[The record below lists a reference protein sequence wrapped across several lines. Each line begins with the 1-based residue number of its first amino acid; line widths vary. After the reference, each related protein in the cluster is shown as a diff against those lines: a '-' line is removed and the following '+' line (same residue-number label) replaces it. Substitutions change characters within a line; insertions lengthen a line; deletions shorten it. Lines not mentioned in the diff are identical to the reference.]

1 MVHMKRTGWL
11 VVNGFL
17 TAEKYQNLYTMLKN
31 AAEKRGVSLVCK
43 RADEL
48 VCAVG
53 EERAAF
59 APLPDFC
66 VFWDKDVSLAQR
78 LEDLGIPV
86 FNGAEAVAVCDNK
99 IRTAQ
104 KLTMHNVKTPKT
116 IPAPMTFENVGYG
129 DCAFLRAAE
138 KELGYPMVIK
148 EAYGSFGAQVYLAE
162 NRDGALA
169 VIQKIGHKPFLMQE
183 FIAESRGQDIRV
195 NVVGNKVVCAMRRF
209 NDNDFRS
216 NVSAGGHTQSIR
228 LTAEQEQIALAAC
241 RAIGLDFA
249 GVDVLFGKDGPLV
262 CEVNSSPHFKSSFDC
277 TGVDLS
283 EYVLAYILE
292 RV

>member
-1 MVHMKRTGWL
+1 MIRMRKTGWL

-17 TAEKYQNLYTMLKN
+17 TATKYQNLYAMLKN

-53 EERAAF
+53 EEKERY

-66 VFWDKDVSLAQR
+66 IFWDKDVSLARR
-78 LEDLGIPV
+78 LEGLGIPV
-86 FNGAEAVAVCDNK
+86 FNSADAVAVCDNK
-99 IRTAQ
+99 IRTAE
-104 KLTMHNVKTPKT
+104 KLTASGVKTPKT
-116 IPAPMTFENVGYG
+116 IPAPMTFESVGYG
-129 DCAFLRAAE
+129 DCSFLQVAE
-138 KELGYPMVIK
+138 KELGYPMIIK
-148 EAYGSFGAQVYLAE
+148 EAYGSFGAQVYLASE
-162 NRDGALA
+162 RSSALE
-169 VIQKIGHKPFLMQE
+169 IIKKIGHKPFLMQE

-195 NVVGNKVVCAMRRF
+195 NVVGNTVVCAMRRF
-209 NDNDFRS
+209 SDNDFRS
-216 NVSAGGHTQSIR
+216 NVSAGGSTECIR
-228 LTAEQEQIALAAC
+228 LTAEQEQIALVAC
-241 RAIGLDFA
+241 EAIGLDFA